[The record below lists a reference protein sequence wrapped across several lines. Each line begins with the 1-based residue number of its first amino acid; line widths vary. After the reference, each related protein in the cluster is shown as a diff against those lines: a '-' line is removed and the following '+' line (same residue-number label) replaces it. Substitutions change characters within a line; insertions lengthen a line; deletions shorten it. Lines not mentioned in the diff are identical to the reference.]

1 MKTIYKTKTEC
12 PSEYKHSHA
21 WDDFGNYIGRE
32 NAIDDKRN
40 YYFDKQKQVKLI
52 LKTSSKGNLFWSAL
66 PNQTITIQGKV
77 YDFSEIEKAFES
89 YEHRKF
95 KGDIIENGYFYYK
108 DLKVLIQ
115 NAQEEARIVGT
126 LFRGD
131 VVGKLHDGTYC
142 IVEVIKSSEI
152 SEKKQ
157 NHIEENQILT
167 FKIFIDDKGNQITK
181 RDSII
186 GDREIESINSR
197 IQDGQGRIAELNGQK
212 KEFSKRAWREVD
224 SRIQNADSYLRERQN
239 RVIEQIGEVKRECN
253 AISGEDDFEVRRIEN
268 RIGYQRK
275 NIEDAT
281 NKIGKFES
289 AIREQ
294 QREIDSFER
303 IKPRLEQFNK
313 STLSKISR
321 IELEIRKAKD
331 KFNKV
336 AENCEPQW
344 FGNRWMTRNNVNKLN
359 HMKYWTS

>member
-12 PSEYKHSHA
+12 HSEYKHSHA

-95 KGDIIENGYFYYK
+95 KGDIIENGYFSYK
-108 DLKVLIQ
+108 DSKVLIQ
-115 NAQEEARIVGT
+115 NPEEEARIVGT

-131 VVGKLHDGTYC
+131 VVGKLHDGTPC

-157 NHIEENQILT
+157 KHIEENQILT
-167 FKIFIDDKGNQITK
+167 FKIFIDDKGNQITN
-181 RDSII
+181 RDCVI

-197 IQDGQGRIAELNGQK
+197 IQDGQGRIAEVRSRHGEFHKKGKAEIFKELQRIEYYFEDRAQRLNN
-212 KEFSKRAWREVD
+212 EIRE
-224 SRIQNADSYLRERQN
+224 IKAQ
-239 RVIEQIGEVKRECN
+239 CN
-253 AISGEDDFEVRRIEN
+253 AISGEDNSEVERFER

-281 NKIGKFES
+281 NKIEKFES

-294 QREIDSFER
+294 QGEIDSFER
-303 IKPRLEQFNK
+303 IKPRLEQFNE

-331 KFNKV
+331 EFNKV
-336 AENCEPQW
+336 AENCKPEW
-344 FGNRWMTRNNVNKLN
+344 FGNKSITRNNVNKLN
-359 HMKYWTS
+359 HIKYWTT